1 MLLSERK
8 EGRGSPWLVE
18 DTSGLDPLQL
28 LMLGLC
34 KFLNKVHLWVL
45 RFDPLVVPTLVDNL
59 KKRVIVDSL
68 NIMNYIDQVSVNIHL
83 PFLFSTML

>member
-1 MLLSERK
+1 
-8 EGRGSPWLVE
+8 
-18 DTSGLDPLQL
+18 
-28 LMLGLC
+28 MLGLC
-34 KFLNKVHLWVL
+34 KFPNKAHLWVL

-83 PFLFSTML
+83 PILYSTML

>member
-1 MLLSERK
+1 MR
-8 EGRGSPWLVE
+8 
-18 DTSGLDPLQL
+18 
-28 LMLGLC
+28 GLC
-34 KFLNKVHLWVL
+34 KFLNKAHLWVL

-83 PFLFSTML
+83 SFLYSTML